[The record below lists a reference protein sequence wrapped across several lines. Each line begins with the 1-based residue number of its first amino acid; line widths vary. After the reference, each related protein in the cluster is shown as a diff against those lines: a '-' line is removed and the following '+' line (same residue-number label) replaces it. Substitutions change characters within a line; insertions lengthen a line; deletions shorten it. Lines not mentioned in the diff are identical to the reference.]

1 MSYIGKV
8 KVDNQT
14 EALVGSTLF
23 GISSTAAATAAKEVT
38 LSNFDEFL
46 PGVTIHVKFV
56 NGNTVTS
63 GVTLQVGT
71 TTAKNVSGNCVCAAN
86 EVIAFTL
93 EDDNGTK
100 TWRANHSIVVSTG
113 TQNGTIKIAGQEV
126 GVYGLGNAA
135 YKGYTTTISDSST
148 NNDVPSA
155 AAVYAYVQ
163 STTGGLAGITGAMHF
178 RGIVTSSSVTITDG
192 GHEDPGI
199 STYDFGINGANA
211 VNGDVICQG
220 NREYVWVTDHW
231 EELGNE
237 GIWAL
242 DSEVVHIPASSAI
255 GDILYY
261 NGSTYTRLAIGTG
274 DNKFLKVNSGIPSWG
289 TVGKSDVGLG
299 NVDNNSVLNGETGDA
314 GDLIYWSAANTP
326 ARLATGT
333 SGYVLTVNSSG
344 LPAWQAN
351 AATDQNVTQTAYT
364 NTTNNYDFDIL
375 FKNTNSHDTETG
387 GVNFSAIS
395 GQTLQF
401 NPKTGTLKSKY
412 FSGDGSALTNVV
424 ASSVAWSAVTS
435 KDYPVF
441 YVNTT
446 AAGTNSDVATAN
458 TTTYIHL
465 YQDSARRSGLQIIGA
480 GGTTVA
486 ANASKVITITS
497 KEYTSTGS
505 ANAFTALS
513 LSYLDTNGTTQTSNV
528 SSTAITLGH
537 VASGVLYL
545 KSISG
550 TTTSVST
557 GVAEVT
563 S

>member
-8 KVDNQT
+8 KVDNQN
-14 EALVGSTLF
+14 EALVGSTLY
-23 GISSTAAATAAKEVT
+23 GVCSTGATIAAKEVI
-38 LSNFDEFL
+38 LSNFDSYL
-46 PGVTIHVKFV
+46 PGITIHVKFV
-56 NGNTVTS
+56 NGNSVLT
-63 GVTLQVGT
+63 GVTLQVGST
-71 TTAKNVSGNCVCAAN
+71 LAQNVSGNCVCAAN

-93 EDDNGTK
+93 EDNAGTK
-100 TWRANHSIVVSTG
+100 TWRANHSVVASTG
-113 TQNGTIKIAGQEV
+113 SQNGTIKIAGQEV

-178 RGIVTSSSVTITDG
+178 RGVVTSSSVTITDG

-199 STYDFGINGANA
+199 STYDFGTNGANA
-211 VNGDVICQG
+211 INGDVVSQG
-220 NREYVWVTDHW
+220 NKEYVWINDHW

-237 GIWAL
+237 GLWAL
-242 DSEVVHIPASSAI
+242 DAEVVHIPSNSAA

-261 NGSTYTRLAIGTG
+261 NGSTYTRLALGTG
-274 DNKFLKVNSGIPSWG
+274 NNKFLKVGSNGPTWG
-289 TVGKSDVGLG
+289 TVGKSDVGLS
-299 NVDNNSVLNGETGDA
+299 NVDNNSVLNGESGSA
-314 GDLIYWSAANTP
+314 GDLIYWSAADTP
-326 ARLATGT
+326 ARLTIGT
-333 SGYVLTVNSSG
+333 QGQVLTVGSG
-344 LPAWQAN
+344 GVPVWQAN
-351 AATDQNVTQTAYT
+351 LATDQNVTQTAYT

-375 FKNTNSHDTETG
+375 FKNTQSHDTETG
-387 GVNFSAIS
+387 GVNFSAVS

-412 FSGDGSALTNVV
+412 FSGDGSALTNVT
-424 ASSVAWSAVTS
+424 ASSVAWANVTDKVLS
-435 KDYPVF
+435 TL

-465 YQDSARRSGLQIIGA
+465 YDNSAKQATIQLKGA
-480 GGTTVA
+480 GGTSIA

-497 KEYTSTGS
+497 KEYTSSGS
-505 ANAFTALS
+505 ANAFTALT
-513 LSYLDTNGTTQTSNV
+513 LSYTNANNTEVTSNV
-528 SSTAITLGH
+528 SGTATALGY
-537 VASGVLYL
+537 VDAGVLYI
-545 KSISG
+545 KSVTC

-557 GVAEVT
+557 GVSEV